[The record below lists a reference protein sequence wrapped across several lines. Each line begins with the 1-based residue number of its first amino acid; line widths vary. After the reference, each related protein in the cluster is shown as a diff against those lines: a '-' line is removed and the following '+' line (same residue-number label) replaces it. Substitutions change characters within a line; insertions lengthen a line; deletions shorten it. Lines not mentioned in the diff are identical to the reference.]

1 MLEIGIL
8 HGGALTREGQTERAE
23 SGLSFYHREMT
34 AQPIPARLEALR
46 AAMAREGV
54 AAVVVPTADP
64 HLSEYLPSRW
74 QAREWLSGFT
84 GSSGTLVVTATG
96 GGLWTDSRYFS
107 QAEQELAGSGLPLM
121 RLNVAHTP
129 EHVAWLADQ
138 LGPGDVVAVAGDSV
152 AVSGAEGLAR
162 RLEASGASLRTDLD
176 LPAAIWPERPA
187 RPDAPVFTHAAPF
200 AVVERADKLRHVRTA
215 MRRAGATH
223 HLISSLDDIAW
234 LTNLRGADVEYNPV
248 FLAHLLIDD
257 DKATLFIDATKV
269 PADVK
274 RALFADGIALADYGT
289 AASAVAALPDDAV
302 LMLDAGRVVV
312 SVLEGLPATVRQV
325 RAPHPSTAQKARKT
339 TEELDHVRD
348 VMRRDGAALAHAF
361 RRIEQGL
368 AAGEPLTELDVD
380 TIVRDARAAQ
390 TGFVGESFSTIA
402 AYQANG
408 ALPHYR
414 ATEDHFSPLAA
425 RGLLLIDSGGQYLGG
440 TTDITRVLALGAVT
454 DEQRRDSTLVLK
466 GMIALSRARFPKG
479 TSGPQLDALARA
491 PLWAAGMDFGHGT
504 GHGVGYFL
512 NVHEGPHG
520 IRPPRA
526 GVALVPLETGMIT
539 SIEPGLYKPGRYGIR
554 HENLA
559 VVTQADS
566 TEFGDFFAFETLT
579 LCPFDRRGLEPR
591 LLEPSERAW
600 LDDYHATVRAALSPL
615 LDGADREWLEWHCA
629 PL

>member
-1 MLEIGIL
+1 M
-8 HGGALTREGQTERAE
+8 
-23 SGLSFYHREMT
+23 SPS
-34 AQPIPARLEALR
+34 PIPARLQALR

-64 HLSEYLPSRW
+64 HLSEYLPARW
-74 QAREWLSGFT
+74 QAREWYSGFT
-84 GSSGTLVVTATG
+84 GSAGTLIVTADG

-107 QAEQELAGSGLPLM
+107 QAEAELAGSGLPLM
-121 RLNVAHTP
+121 KLNVAHTP
-129 EHVAWLADQ
+129 EHVAWLAERF
-138 LGPGDVVAVAGDSV
+138 GDGDTVAIAGDSLSV
-152 AVSGAEGLAR
+152 AGAEGLQKRLGPTGAR
-162 RLEASGASLRTDLD
+162 LRTDLD
-176 LPAAIWPERPA
+176 LAGSAWADRPA
-187 RPDAPVFTHAAPF
+187 PPLAAVFAHAAPF
-200 AVVERADKLRHVRTA
+200 ATIGRPDKLRHVRSA

-223 HLISSLDDIAW
+223 HLLSSLDDIAW
-234 LTNLRGADVEYNPV
+234 LTNLRGADVDFNPV
-248 FLAHLLIDD
+248 FVAHLLVGETA
-257 DKATLFIDATKV
+257 ATLFIDASKV
-269 PADVK
+269 PADV
-274 RALFADGIALADYGT
+274 RTALASDGIALADYGT
-289 AASAVAALPDDAV
+289 AASAIAALPDEAA
-302 LMLDAGRVVV
+302 LMYDPARVVV
-312 SVLEGLPATVRQV
+312 ALLEGLPAGVTSI
-325 RAPHPSTAQKARKT
+325 RAASPSTAQKARKT
-339 TEELDHVRD
+339 TEELDHIRD
-348 VMRRDGAALAHAF
+348 VMRRDGAALVRAF
-361 RRIEQGL
+361 RRIETGL

-402 AYQANG
+402 GYQANG

-414 ATEDHFSPLAA
+414 ATPDGFSPLAA
-425 RGLLLIDSGGQYLGG
+425 RGLLLVDSGGQYLGG
-440 TTDITRVLALGAVT
+440 TTDITRVLALGPVT

-479 TSGPQLDALARA
+479 ASGPQLDALARA

-520 IRPPRA
+520 IRPPVA
-526 GVALVPLETGMIT
+526 GGALVPLETGMIT

-566 TEFGDFFAFETLT
+566 TEFGEFYAFETLT

-591 LLEPSERAW
+591 LLERSERAW